1 MRHRKVRGDFGSH
14 CDQAIKSTKFG
25 MSKPAEVNLGDRIR
39 IEAGDTAISALVT
52 LILEASCE
60 ALYIDDAGKV
70 LAEEV
75 QWLDGA
81 WRFVHLTPVGI
92 DAEASSRL
100 RPFIMKLRG
109 KSK

>member
-1 MRHRKVRGDFGSH
+1 MN
-14 CDQAIKSTKFG
+14 
-25 MSKPAEVNLGDRIR
+25 KPAEVNLGDHIQ
-39 IEAGDTAISALVT
+39 IETGDTVIPALVT

-60 ALYIDDAGKV
+60 ALYIDGAGRV

-81 WRFVHLTPVGI
+81 WRFIYLTPLGI

-100 RPFIMKLRG
+100 RPFITKLRG
-109 KSK
+109 KTKC

>member
-1 MRHRKVRGDFGSH
+1 
-14 CDQAIKSTKFG
+14 
-25 MSKPAEVNLGDRIR
+25 MSKPEELNLGDPIQ
-39 IEAGDTAISALVT
+39 IETGHTAISAVVT

-81 WRFVHLTPVGI
+81 WRFVHLTPSGV
-92 DAEASSRL
+92 DAEASGRL
-100 RPFIMKLRG
+100 QPFIMSLRG
-109 KSK
+109 NSRG